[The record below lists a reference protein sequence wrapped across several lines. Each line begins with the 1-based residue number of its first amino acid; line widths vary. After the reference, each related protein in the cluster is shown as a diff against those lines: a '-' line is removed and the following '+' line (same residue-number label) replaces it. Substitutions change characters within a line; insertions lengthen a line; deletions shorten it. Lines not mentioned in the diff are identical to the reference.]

1 MRQRLPLVRRPKI
14 TLLRGGIS
22 PPLGSGLTL
31 PPINQAVLPLVAT
44 AQPMLG
50 FMQYLH
56 HGDVYPCA
64 CCERREHHLDLPT
77 SLLQDLKSM
86 LGGRTYQGGH
96 FLFPV
101 THRWL
106 LAPDSS
112 PALTFPSPNFPSIA
126 SSPFLLCGL
135 APFAEHLLK
144 TQQITRLH

>member
-31 PPINQAVLPLVAT
+31 PLTKPSSPSSGCHCSAHV
-44 AQPMLG
+44 G
-50 FMQYLH
+50 FH
-56 HGDVYPCA
+56 SISSPGDVYPCA
-64 CCERREHHLDLPT
+64 CSEHHLDLPT

-106 LAPDSS
+106 LAADSS
-112 PALTFPSPNFPSIA
+112 PALTSPSPNFPCIA
-126 SSPFLLCGL
+126 SSPFLFCGL